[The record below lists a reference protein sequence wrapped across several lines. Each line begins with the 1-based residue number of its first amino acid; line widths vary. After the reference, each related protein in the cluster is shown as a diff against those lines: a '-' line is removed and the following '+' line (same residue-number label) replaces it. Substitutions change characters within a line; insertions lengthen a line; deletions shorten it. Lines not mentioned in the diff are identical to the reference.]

1 MILGVKA
8 MTADEMVEI
17 LKTFK
22 WDVLRS
28 MFGCAHNSI
37 IGFLS
42 TMWISQSEHNSVLDG
57 APSPITGTS
66 RTGQKNADIL
76 LCKGDK
82 PCIAV
87 EVETSVIRYQDKLK
101 SVQAY
106 LENIRDLDFG
116 LIVMTNLCKGDAKYK
131 HNWNKIKP
139 EIRNREQD
147 NSANIALVSIEKRKS
162 ELDKQSALGKLRG
175 RNDYYPWQIVRIDY
189 WVHDKDGVI
198 REGSLMAK

>member
-1 MILGVKA
+1 MLGVKV

-37 IGFLS
+37 VGFLS

-57 APSPITGTS
+57 APSPITGRG

-76 LCKGDK
+76 FCKGDK

-87 EVETSVIRYQDKLK
+87 EVETTVNRYKDKLK

-106 LENIRDLDFG
+106 LENIHGLEFG
-116 LIVMTNLCKGDAKYK
+116 LIVMTNLCRGATKYK
-131 HNWNKIKP
+131 HNWNGIKT
-139 EIRNREQD
+139 EIRKREQD
-147 NSANIALVSIEKRKS
+147 NAANIALVSIEKRKS
-162 ELDKQSALGKLRG
+162 ELDKKSALGKLRG
-175 RNDYYPWQIVRIDY
+175 RNDYYPWEIARIDY
-189 WVHDKDGVI
+189 WVHDKDGVT
-198 REGSLMAK
+198 REGSITAK